1 MIQYNNKKTA
11 AFISILASF
20 LLFCIKI
27 TFGLLTNS
35 LSIIASAID
44 SFLDLSAS
52 FINFFSIYHSSR
64 PADEE
69 HKYGHEK
76 AEAIAALFQGF
87 IIITTSLFLISE
99 ALKRLNTNV
108 VLDQLDKGIIVMIF
122 SLFVSYILSGYLK
135 KVAIKTESMALHA
148 DSFHFRADLYTNITI
163 ITGLI
168 LVKITGL
175 TSLDSVIT
183 IIVSSYIIYSTYEI
197 IIDSID
203 LLMDRE
209 LSPEKL
215 KIIENTIKEHSIDI
229 KGFHKLRTRNAGSTK
244 FIEFHLEVNK
254 ELSFIEAHDI
264 SEEIIKELERK
275 IPKSEIIVH
284 VDPSEYPD
292 YS

>member
-1 MIQYNNKKTA
+1 MSRQNNKKTA
-11 AFISILASF
+11 ASVSITASF
-20 LLFCIKI
+20 ILFCIKI

-52 FINFFSIYHSSR
+52 IINFFSIYHSSR
-64 PADEE
+64 PADDE

-87 IIITTSLFLISE
+87 IIITTSLFLVFE
-99 ALKRLNTNV
+99 AIKRLNKDII
-108 VLDQLDKGIIVMIF
+108 LDQLDKGIAVMII
-122 SLFVSYILSGYLK
+122 SLFVSYFLAGYLK
-135 KVAIKTESMALHA
+135 SVAVKTESMALHA
-148 DSFHFRADLYTNITI
+148 DSFHFKTDLYTNITI
-163 ITGLI
+163 ITGLV

-175 TSLDSVIT
+175 TSLDSIIT
-183 IIVSSYIIYSTYEI
+183 LLVSAYIIYSTFEI
-197 IIDSID
+197 IKNSID
-203 LLMDRE
+203 VLMDRE
-209 LSPEKL
+209 LSQEKL
-215 KIIENTIKEHSIDI
+215 SIIESTIKEHSKEI
-229 KGFHKLRTRNAGSTK
+229 KGFHKLRTRNTGATK

-264 SEEIIKELERK
+264 SEEIIKELEIK
-275 IPKSEIIVH
+275 IPNSEIIVH

>member
-1 MIQYNNKKTA
+1 MNLYKNKKTA
-11 AFISILASF
+11 ALISIASSF

-52 FINFFSIYHSSR
+52 IINFFSIYHSSR

-87 IIITTSLFLISE
+87 IIITTSLYLILE
-99 ALKRLNTNV
+99 AIKRLNSEII
-108 VLDQLDKGIIVMIF
+108 LEQLDKGIVVMII
-122 SLFVSYILSGYLK
+122 SLVVSYILSRYLK
-135 KVAIKTESMALHA
+135 NVAISTESMALHA
-148 DSFHFRADLYTNITI
+148 DSFHFKTDLYTNVTI

-183 IIVSSYIIYSTYEI
+183 IIVSAYIIYSTYEI
-197 IIDSID
+197 IINSID
-203 LLMDRE
+203 VLMDRE
-209 LSPEKL
+209 LSPDKL
-215 KIIENTIKEHSIDI
+215 NIIENTIKDHSDEI
-229 KGFHKLRTRNAGSTK
+229 KGFHKLRTRMTGATK

-264 SEEIIKELERK
+264 SEEIIKELEIR
-275 IPKSEIIVH
+275 IPNSEIIVH

>member
-1 MIQYNNKKTA
+1 LSRYKNKKTA
-11 AFISILASF
+11 ALISIVASF
-20 LLFCIKI
+20 LLFCLKI
-27 TFGLLTNS
+27 SFGLLTNS

-52 FINFFSIYHSSR
+52 IINFFSIYHSSR

-87 IIITTSLFLISE
+87 IIITTSLFLIFE
-99 ALKRLNTNV
+99 ALKRLNTKII
-108 VLDQLDKGIIVMIF
+108 LDQLDKGIIIMII
-122 SLFVSYILSGYLK
+122 SLFVSYVLSRYLK
-135 KVAIKTESMALHA
+135 KVAVLTESMALHA
-148 DSFHFRADLYTNITI
+148 DSFHFKTDLYTNITI
-163 ITGLI
+163 ITGLV

-175 TSLDSVIT
+175 TSLDSLIT
-183 IIVSSYIIYSTYEI
+183 IIVSSFIIYSTYEI
-197 IIDSID
+197 IINSID
-203 LLMDRE
+203 VLMDRE
-209 LSPEKL
+209 LSSEKL
-215 KIIENTIKEHSIDI
+215 GIIESTIKDHSEEI
-229 KGFHKLRTRNAGSTK
+229 KGFHKLRTRNTGATK

-264 SEEIIKELERK
+264 SEEIIKELEIK
-275 IPKSEIIVH
+275 IPNSEIIVH

>member
-1 MIQYNNKKTA
+1 MSRQNNKKTA
-11 AFISILASF
+11 ASVSITASF
-20 LLFCIKI
+20 VLFCIKI

-52 FINFFSIYHSSR
+52 IINFFSIYHSSR
-64 PADEE
+64 PADDE

-87 IIITTSLFLISE
+87 IIITTSLFLVFE
-99 ALKRLNTNV
+99 AIKRLNKDII
-108 VLDQLDKGIIVMIF
+108 LDQLDKGIAVMII
-122 SLFVSYILSGYLK
+122 SLFVSYFLAGYLK
-135 KVAIKTESMALHA
+135 SVAVKTESMALHA
-148 DSFHFRADLYTNITI
+148 DSFHFKTDLYTNITI
-163 ITGLI
+163 ITGLV

-175 TSLDSVIT
+175 TSLDSIIT
-183 IIVSSYIIYSTYEI
+183 LLVSAYIIYSTFEI
-197 IIDSID
+197 IKNSID
-203 LLMDRE
+203 VLMDRE
-209 LSPEKL
+209 LSQEKL
-215 KIIENTIKEHSIDI
+215 SIIESTIKEHSKEI
-229 KGFHKLRTRNAGSTK
+229 KGFHKLRTRNTGATK

-264 SEEIIKELERK
+264 SEEIIKELEIK
-275 IPKSEIIVH
+275 IPNSEIIVH

>member
-1 MIQYNNKKTA
+1 MNYKNNKKTA
-11 AFISILASF
+11 AFISIAASF
-20 LLFCIKI
+20 FLFCLKI
-27 TFGLLTNS
+27 TFGILTNS

-64 PADEE
+64 PADDE

-87 IIITTSLFLISE
+87 IIITTSLFLIFE
-99 ALKRLNTNV
+99 ALKRLNSNI
-108 VLDQLDKGIIVMIF
+108 VLEQLDKGIVVMLI
-122 SLFVSYILSGYLK
+122 SLIVSYLISGYLK
-135 KVAIKTESMALHA
+135 KVAVITESMALHA
-148 DSFHFRADLYTNITI
+148 DSFHFRTDLYTNITI

-175 TSLDSVIT
+175 TTLDSVIT

-197 IIDSID
+197 IKNSID
-203 LLMDRE
+203 VLMDRE
-209 LSPEKL
+209 LDPEKL
-215 KIIENTIKEHSIDI
+215 NIIKSTIEEHSEEI
-229 KGFHKLRTRNAGSTK
+229 KGFHKLRTRNTGSTK
-244 FIEFHLEVNK
+244 FIEFHLEINK
-254 ELSFIEAHDI
+254 ELSFIKAHDI
-264 SEEIIKELERK
+264 SEEIIMELEKK
-275 IPKSEIIVH
+275 IPNSEIIVH

>member
-1 MIQYNNKKTA
+1 MNRYNNKKTA
-11 AFISILASF
+11 AFVSIAASF

-76 AEAIAALFQGF
+76 AEAIASLFQGF
-87 IIITTSLFLISE
+87 IIITTSLFLIFE
-99 ALKRLNTNV
+99 AIKRLNLEV
-108 VLDQLDKGIIVMIF
+108 VLEKINEGIIVMIV
-122 SLFVSYILSGYLK
+122 SLIVCYTLSRYLK
-135 KVAIKTESMALHA
+135 KVAINTESIALHA
-148 DSFHFRADLYTNITI
+148 DSFHFKTDLYTNVTI
-163 ITGLI
+163 IVGLAV
-168 LVKITGL
+168 VKITGL
-175 TSLDSVIT
+175 TFLDSIIT
-183 IIVSSYIIYSTYEI
+183 FMVASYIIYSTYEI
-197 IIDSID
+197 IINSID
-203 LLMDRE
+203 VLMDRE
-209 LSPEKL
+209 LSNDKL
-215 KIIENTIKEHSIDI
+215 AIIKNTIEDHSEEI
-229 KGFHKLRTRNAGSTK
+229 KGFHKLRTRNTGSTK

-264 SEEIIKELERK
+264 SEEIIKELEIK
-275 IPKSEIIVH
+275 IPNSEIIVH